1 MSISCNKIRKKG
13 KKHIVYTRQRNLFVF
28 GSGIWYAVLILWLI
42 ILPTRDANAQNGSV
56 TKGHELLLKYG
67 LQIQALSSPWQSG
80 FLDSSGIDTWE
91 DSYFTTVSCNAHPNY
106 SYQTS
111 HTNTVPWDAMSYAEG
126 GVYSMSSMGIPA
138 ALKETLVGIQ
148 IGDEQSIAVPI
159 PQAMIDAFAT
169 ERAAFPT
176 TMIYGNNNPLYNLNS
191 SGVHKPI
198 TLSMLGTYMSAV
210 NPDMLC
216 FTEYAMCF
224 QGTGYVYDYEGG
236 SPTMMYEDLE
246 LYRDA
251 GLAGVDGTGTNPIPV
266 GCYIQ
271 NFIWDHPHTNRRI
284 MSGSE
289 VRLAQFAPWTFGCKA
304 VKAFIYGDHTAIEEQ
319 YQVMFEHD
327 TEGNCDYD
335 KPKEQYY
342 VVAETN
348 RQSGNLGDSLVRL
361 INYGV
366 YMKLGLHEDSS
377 EEVVSNSLP
386 SGVSEW
392 TYGCGA
398 DPYITNITVAN
409 LGTKNNGHPGD
420 VILGLFKPLD
430 ASLVEPGL
438 EEDTYFMVTNGLTDA
453 TGTAVDCSLR
463 IRIDFDFQSS
473 GITRLLRKS
482 RDTGEVEVVNLTPHL
497 YPGQYYLLFDLD
509 GGTGDLFKFDNGA
522 TFITEPSTP
531 EVHYTFKETAPGTWE
546 VLVDLT
552 GATAGLSAYEIW
564 VNGVEPSDISYAE
577 NTLGTS
583 IDGFMSSTL
592 LQGDVDGNFNAGNYQ
607 NYESAIENIGK
618 YDVNETDGTIVVD
631 LDAQALLGILTTPAG
646 LTEENFR
653 VGLVGLLNELGT
665 GYFDA
670 NYLVATFDVIKLL
683 LLPGDANGD
692 GVVSAGDYASVQ
704 ANFGVTGAPGIL
716 GDANGDGVVSAGD
729 YASVQANFGNT
740 AAGVVAEPA
749 TLMIFGICMITMVI
763 RKKSIV

>member
-1 MSISCNKIRKKG
+1 MKRTC
-13 KKHIVYTRQRNLFVF
+13 
-28 GSGIWYAVLILWLI
+28 LWLLLTIATLGGISFGLEPGDYSEWATGGGYAAEYWGAFESKFNGYVQLGATISGGQAYDIRTVLKFDISDLTAGETVVDCKI
-42 ILPTRDANAQNGSV
+42 IFLHEGGVLSENENVIISVFPSTTVTAQWNDFFNTSATDSKTAFAADAMGTYDGSHYYLVEVDVTEWVQDAVDNQEDVFAVRLSTPYLLEAGALNGKTLPYVRWLGATGTGVWPAALSYTVRPIS
-56 TKGHELLLKYG
+56 KGHRVLMKHG

-80 FLDSSGIDTWE
+80 FLDSIGIDTWE

-126 GVYSMSSMGIPA
+126 GVYSLSSMGVPA

-148 IGDEQSIAVPI
+148 IGDEQSIAVTI
-159 PQAMIDAFAT
+159 PQARIDAFAT
-169 ERAAFPT
+169 ERAAFPKSL
-176 TMIYGNNNPLYNLNS
+176 MYCNNNPLYNLDS
-191 SGVHKPI
+191 SDVHTPI

-224 QGTGYVYDYEGG
+224 QGTDYVYDYEGG

-251 GLAGVDGTGTNPIPV
+251 GLAGVDGTGANPIPV
-266 GCYIQ
+266 GCWIQ

-289 VRLAQFAPWTFGCKA
+289 VRLAQFAPWTFGFKL
-304 VKAFIYGDHTAIEEQ
+304 VKAFVYGDHTGIEPQ
-319 YQVMFEHD
+319 YQIMFEHD
-327 TEGNCDYD
+327 ENGLCDYD
-335 KPKEQYY
+335 SPEDHFYS
-342 VVAETN
+342 VAETN

-398 DPYITNITVAN
+398 DPYITYITVAN
-409 LGTKNNGHPGD
+409 LGAKNNGDPGD

-430 ASLVEPGL
+430 SSLVPSGHED
-438 EEDTYFMVTNGLTDA
+438 DTYFMVTNGLTDA

-509 GGTGDLFKFDNGA
+509 GGTGDLFKFDNGHG
-522 TFITEPSTP
+522 FLPNST
-531 EVHYTFKETAPGTWE
+531 
-546 VLVDLT
+546 
-552 GATAGLSAYEIW
+552 
-564 VNGVEPSDISYAE
+564 
-577 NTLGTS
+577 TS
-583 IDGFMSSTL
+583 
-592 LQGDVDGNFNAGNYQ
+592 
-607 NYESAIENIGK
+607 
-618 YDVNETDGTIVVD
+618 
-631 LDAQALLGILTTPAG
+631 P
-646 LTEENFR
+646 
-653 VGLVGLLNELGT
+653 
-665 GYFDA
+665 
-670 NYLVATFDVIKLL
+670 
-683 LLPGDANGD
+683 
-692 GVVSAGDYASVQ
+692 
-704 ANFGVTGAPGIL
+704 
-716 GDANGDGVVSAGD
+716 
-729 YASVQANFGNT
+729 
-740 AAGVVAEPA
+740 
-749 TLMIFGICMITMVI
+749 
-763 RKKSIV
+763 